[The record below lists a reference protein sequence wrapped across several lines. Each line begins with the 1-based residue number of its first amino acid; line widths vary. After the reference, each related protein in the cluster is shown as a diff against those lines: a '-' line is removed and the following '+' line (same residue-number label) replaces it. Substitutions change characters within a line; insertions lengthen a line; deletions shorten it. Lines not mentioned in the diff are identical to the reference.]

1 MGFRAYPDHHP
12 YTASDVAELA
22 TWARGLGADLALTTQ
37 KDLVKLRT
45 AALGAVP
52 LRALRI
58 GLEIMD
64 GLEILDEA
72 IQRLL
77 AARV

>member
-1 MGFRAYPDHHP
+1 MRWQPGH
-12 YTASDVAELA
+12 A
-22 TWARGLGADLALTTQ
+22 TCSANLALTTQ

-45 AALGAVP
+45 ASLGPVP

-64 GLEILDEA
+64 GLDALEKLLDA
-72 IQRLL
+72 L
-77 AARV
+77 VPGS